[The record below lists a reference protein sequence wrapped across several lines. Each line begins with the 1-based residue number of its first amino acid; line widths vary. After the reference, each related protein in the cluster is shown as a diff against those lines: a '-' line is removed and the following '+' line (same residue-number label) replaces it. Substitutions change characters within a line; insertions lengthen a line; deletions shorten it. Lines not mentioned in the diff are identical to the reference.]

1 MVNAAD
7 MGDNFSKLLNR
18 KAPMNKYVHRYE
30 FPVTDEGVKN
40 IEDYF
45 GNSVDLKTVKKIK
58 YTQNSEL
65 VKDGNQWFR
74 CKNRD

>member
-1 MVNAAD
+1 MKITDKRSYIVFENVDDGAIFDCNGCIFIKLDIEVRDVID
-7 MGDNFSKLLNR
+7 MGAIYN
-18 KAPMNKYVHRYE
+18 A
-30 FPVTDEGVKN
+30 
-40 IEDYF
+40 
-45 GNSVDLKTVKKIK
+45 VDLKTVKTIK